1 MAELGVDID
10 EIGKLV
16 RLVEDSNLDELI
28 VEEAGVKV
36 IIRGLGFNRKSSS
49 ARLINEPPQEWID
62 LTPDR
67 HPISV
72 AGSDVAEEV
81 LTIASPMIG
90 VFYRAPGADAPPFIE
105 VGDHVEVGQTIGLM
119 EAMKVFSEIP
129 SDYSGTVVE
138 IVAHN
143 GQLVHSGDPLVL
155 LRPDPV

>member
-10 EIGKLV
+10 EISELV

-28 VEEAGVKV
+28 VEDAGVKV
-36 IIRGLGFNRKSSS
+36 TIRGLGYIRRSSS
-49 ARLINEPPQEWID
+49 ARLIDEPPQEMID
-62 LTPDR
+62 INPPW

-72 AGSDVAEEV
+72 TGADVAEEV

-90 VFYRAPGADAPPFIE
+90 VFYRAPGTDAAPFIE

-138 IVAHN
+138 IIAHN

-155 LRPDPV
+155 LRPDSV